1 MTSAYFK
8 YRILTYINTILKA
21 KFLTNNAFQNCRIN
35 SAIKE
40 RVYDLQY
47 HSLYTITKV
56 VKYIHEQTEQAI
68 EFFKENKLGEIDLE
82 NTVGEAKRIREGQTA
97 KKLREKQRAQGPL
110 ANGDFHMNAEG
121 GDAAEAPGT

>member
-21 KFLTNNAFQNCRIN
+21 KFLTNNAFLNSRIPIS
-35 SAIKE
+35 SAITE

-56 VKYIHEQTEQAI
+56 VKYIHE
-68 EFFKENKLGEIDLE
+68 
-82 NTVGEAKRIREGQTA
+82 
-97 KKLREKQRAQGPL
+97 
-110 ANGDFHMNAEG
+110 
-121 GDAAEAPGT
+121 